1 MTSRTAA
8 RVAWLGL
15 GFGLLSTAIGEGL
28 SAAEGFGVDWFS
40 VAMLSFA
47 VVGALVVSRH
57 PGNGVGWVMVGIGLL
72 LGISE
77 ALGAYVVYAVHISP
91 GSLPAPEIALG
102 LDAPMWVPAI
112 GLPGTFLI
120 LLFPDGRLPSAGW
133 RGWARFTALAM
144 VVAYLVIFIQP
155 YGFADAGFPG
165 ISNPFGIEAIPE
177 TVHGALL
184 TVVLLI
190 PIAIGGCAVAL
201 IKRFRRSQGRT
212 RLQLKWLAASGGIV
226 AAIYGV
232 SMVVSLSFMLTGR
245 EDPGWLLWLQNIAI
259 LPFFLIPISIGIAI
273 LRHRLYDIDVIIN
286 RALVYG
292 SLTVTLTIAYVIAI
306 AAIQVIA
313 RPFAGESQ
321 LAVAGSTLA
330 VAALFQPARR
340 RIQGFIDRR
349 FYRSKFDATKTLEDF
364 SARLRDEV
372 NLETLSADLLAVV
385 DETMRPAHRS
395 LWLREAGRTQP

>member
-1 MTSRTAA
+1 MTSRTT
-8 RVAWLGL
+8 AWCVL
-15 GFGLLSTAIGEGL
+15 GFALVSTAVGEGL
-28 SAAEGFGVDWFS
+28 SAAEGFGVDWFGI
-40 VAMLSFA
+40 AMLSFA
-47 VVGALVVSRH
+47 IVGSLVVSRH

-77 ALGAYVVYAVHISP
+77 AIGAYAVYALRVSP

-120 LLFPDGRLPSAGW
+120 LLFPDGRLPSARW
-133 RGWARFTALAM
+133 RGWAWFTAVAM
-144 VVAYLVIFIQP
+144 IVAYLVIFIQP
-155 YGFADAGFPG
+155 YEFADAGFPG

-177 TVHGALL
+177 SVHGALL
-184 TVVLLI
+184 TTLLLI

-212 RLQLKWLAASGGIV
+212 RLQLKWLAASGAIV

-232 SMVVSLSFMLTGR
+232 SMVVSMSFMLTGR
-245 EDPGWLLWLQNIAI
+245 EDPGWLLWLQNGAI
-259 LPFFLIPISIGIAI
+259 LPFFLIPVSIGIAI
-273 LRHRLYDIDVIIN
+273 LKHRLYDIDVIIN

-292 SLTVTLTIAYVIAI
+292 ALTVTLTIAYVIAI
-306 AAIQVIA
+306 AGLQAIV

-330 VAALFQPARR
+330 VAALFRPARR
-340 RIQGFIDRR
+340 RIQAFIDRR
-349 FYRSKFDATKTLEDF
+349 FYRSKFDAARTLEDF

-372 NLETLSADLLAVV
+372 NLETLTADLLAVI
-385 DETMRPAHRS
+385 DQTMSPAHRS
-395 LWLREAGRTQP
+395 LWLREQR